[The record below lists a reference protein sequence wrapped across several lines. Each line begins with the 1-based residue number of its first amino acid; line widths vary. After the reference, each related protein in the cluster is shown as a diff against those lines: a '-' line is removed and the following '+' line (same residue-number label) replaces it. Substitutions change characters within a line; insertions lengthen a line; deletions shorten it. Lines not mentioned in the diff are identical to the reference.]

1 MVAGFFPCGLGG
13 VWRGRWLPGGA
24 GADQVEGGGQEC
36 PRMVRNAKPPFPVGF
51 PPAQTVPEAV
61 NPVVGEAMRRSKG
74 QPALS
79 ITLVP
84 VQRAASQKSPIWTR
98 SETQDMLG
106 HSHPSCGEEQPRHQR
121 NQYQQKDVKQEDRH
135 RHTWPLHLV
144 GRAGHTASCL
154 AFPLI
159 KTVPPIWN
167 LYLRCK

>member
-1 MVAGFFPCGLGG
+1 MFGG
-13 VWRGRWLPGGA
+13 VGRARWLPGGA

-84 VQRAASQKSPIWTR
+84 VQRA
-98 SETQDMLG
+98 
-106 HSHPSCGEEQPRHQR
+106 
-121 NQYQQKDVKQEDRH
+121 
-135 RHTWPLHLV
+135 
-144 GRAGHTASCL
+144 
-154 AFPLI
+154 
-159 KTVPPIWN
+159 
-167 LYLRCK
+167 